1 MKIVF
6 VLLMSSLSVLV
17 QAQSISFKIDGLV
30 EDTKGAKFAYLST
43 LSQQI
48 QISSDKLFLM
58 VPIVDGKFEFKGS
71 FDLEGKSIQWAS
83 IFFDERGNITKDEL
97 ALKFKNLIWVT
108 GRDPH
113 LIKIVLEDL
122 SLQVKSREETKMAIV
137 TKNGIYTKQSYDLL
151 DAVRRSGKDT
161 KELASFIKTH
171 PNSPISLKAL
181 LSVSFSSADERRD
194 VESVTTLF
202 KGLTKEIQTSK
213 EGIAMKKELNIK

>member
-6 VLLMSSLSVLV
+6 VLLMSSLSLLV
-17 QAQSISFKIDGLV
+17 KAQEIHFKIDGLI
-30 EDTKGAKFAYLST
+30 EHTKGAKFAYLST

-48 QISSDKLFLM
+48 PISSDKLFQM
-58 VPIVDGKFEFKGS
+58 VPVVDGKFQFQGS

-113 LIKIVLEDL
+113 LFKIVLEDL
-122 SLQVKSREETKMAIV
+122 SLRAKNREEAKMAVI
-137 TKNGIYTKQSYDLL
+137 TKNGTYTKQSYDLL
-151 DAVRRSGKDT
+151 EATRTRGKDAR
-161 KELASFIKTH
+161 ELANFIKTH

-181 LSVSFSSADERRD
+181 LSISFSSNE
-194 VESVTTLF
+194 ESLPTLF
-202 KGLTKEIQTSK
+202 KSLTKEVQTSK
-213 EGIAMKKELNIK
+213 EGASLKKELNIK